1 MLESFFASLGSGAFY
16 FGFVVGF
23 FAYRVVKHV
32 AKPAISDLAAV
43 VAAIGGAAV
52 LKLFPAE
59 SARFDAY
66 AYGLAFGVLL
76 YLVLS
81 VALGLWKGDKAADIL
96 LGRE

>member
-1 MLESFFASLGSGAFY
+1 MLESFFAGLGHGAFW

-23 FAYRVVKHV
+23 FAYRTIKHV
-32 AKPAISDLAAV
+32 ANPTISDLGAV
-43 VAAIGGAAV
+43 IAAIGGAAV

-59 SARFDAY
+59 SPRFEAY

-81 VALGLWKGDKAADIL
+81 VGLGIWKGGKTVDVL